1 MSHEVT
7 NAVSAEEALKKL
19 KEGNQRFVS
28 GNYGERNIGPER
40 RKDLYENGQKPF
52 AIIVTCSD
60 SRVAPEH
67 IFDQGLGDLFV
78 VRVAGNVINDF
89 VLGSVEYAAEHLG
102 VQLVVILGHER
113 CGAVK
118 AAVDGG
124 EASGFIGSIVNKIVK
139 SVQKALEDDECADG
153 VCEAATDHNIRE
165 AVEEAKDS
173 DLIDHLVEEGA
184 LQVVG
189 AKYNLCS
196 GEVIWF

>member
-1 MSHEVT
+1 MSHIMSE
-7 NAVSAEEALKKL
+7 VSAEEALQKL
-19 KEGNQRFVS
+19 KEGNKRFVS
-28 GNYGERNIGPER
+28 GNYAEKNIGPER

-89 VLGSVEYAAEHLG
+89 VMGSVEYAAEHLG
-102 VQLVVILGHER
+102 VQLVVILGHEK

-118 AAVDGG
+118 AAVEGG
-124 EASGFIGSIVNKIVK
+124 EAPGFIGSIVNKIVK
-139 SVQKALEDDECADG
+139 SVQKAMDDDECADG
-153 VCEAATDHNIRE
+153 LCEAATNHNIKE
-165 AVEEAKDS
+165 AVEEAKES
-173 DLIDHLVEEGA
+173 DLIDHLVEEGV
-184 LQVVG
+184 LHVVG